1 MSENGWWLEVQVG
14 SREAFIEVEEIT
26 VISYDDGTDGR
37 GGKKLARAGEGVS
50 LCTFGRPSAPVI
62 GGEVGIWTQAR
73 VGGQVSGWELVGL
86 HYCLLLFSQ

>member
-50 LCTFGRPSAPVI
+50 LCIRRKEICRLSD
-62 GGEVGIWTQAR
+62 GGECY
-73 VGGQVSGWELVGL
+73 GQK
-86 HYCLLLFSQ
+86 